1 MKKKPAAA
9 PADPNSLEQQAQTQL
24 SAGKYK
30 EAIGLYKKL
39 LKISDHNE
47 WHKKLAYCYVQRATA
62 LAAQG
67 MFNEALVLWEN
78 HRQHTQAPY
87 AAYDQYIIWL
97 ILSKNKAR
105 IQENIQQLSA
115 QQLDKEYPALA
126 AVLGLLI
133 LTEHPE
139 FALDLPQDSMF
150 IAHLQQVKMA
160 LQAYQDNNRE
170 KLDEALKQLPY
181 RSAFKDLRTVLN
193 ALIALPESID
203 QARVLLAKIPDNS
216 AYSNFAHLLL
226 VSTFDGAELAKN
238 LVKLSPAQRNIIS
251 NIKGFNKTQLE
262 FLTHLTRQY
271 EHLSD
276 KVKFNMAIQYQS
288 LCGTEFAKNYCQQLL
303 VNYSA
308 GHKIFK
314 KNFGAVDEFEN
325 NRLHAL
331 ACERQGNSYDAE
343 HYWRLCIKELIGQHL
358 EENNLKIALIL
369 RHLSKREEPAEKTE
383 LLIESLQYDAED
395 RDIYLQILQHYQ
407 QAEAT
412 KDYKLWLSKA
422 LKKFPQDIDILIQ
435 AVREATRN
443 KTYKKASQYATKI
456 LKIDPLNTFAKQTL
470 FASHLAHAYRL
481 MREKSYPLVAKEIA
495 LAEALNI
502 GKIYVKQTQLMRALL
517 CFAHEDKEQ
526 GLQLISDALANL
538 YTNPVNR
545 HFHASMAALSAGLPV
560 ATILRVLPPA
570 KDYLLTESEFTQ
582 FIQLLEQFINEA
594 DNSQTHKAL
603 EKVKAP
609 LKKALTGQDFA
620 ESTLRHLCKLL
631 EKLEHFEL
639 LRHCAKTAFAKW
651 QEPIWMYYRV
661 YADNNGKPED
671 CTYRELMSL
680 EHYHE
685 QAMLAKDFQVGIKL
699 QKLIDRYYH
708 AHPQSSMNFL
718 DNLFGINDDDDEEDD
733 KLDILFGHLSD
744 EVVMKLDETVES
756 LSKTT
761 SIEQVAIEL
770 IQSIGDKSVMLA
782 IMQEPDLFSALMIVK
797 AADKLGINIDV
808 SMEDVL
814 AYYGIGKRTSSSSF
828 PFPF

>member
-1 MKKKPAAA
+1 
-9 PADPNSLEQQAQTQL
+9 
-24 SAGKYK
+24 
-30 EAIGLYKKL
+30 
-39 LKISDHNE
+39 
-47 WHKKLAYCYVQRATA
+47 
-62 LAAQG
+62 
-67 MFNEALVLWEN
+67 
-78 HRQHTQAPY
+78 
-87 AAYDQYIIWL
+87 
-97 ILSKNKAR
+97 
-105 IQENIQQLSA
+105 
-115 QQLDKEYPALA
+115 
-126 AVLGLLI
+126 
-133 LTEHPE
+133 
-139 FALDLPQDSMF
+139 
-150 IAHLQQVKMA
+150 
-160 LQAYQDNNRE
+160 
-170 KLDEALKQLPY
+170 
-181 RSAFKDLRTVLN
+181 
-193 ALIALPESID
+193 
-203 QARVLLAKIPDNS
+203 
-216 AYSNFAHLLL
+216 
-226 VSTFDGAELAKN
+226 
-238 LVKLSPAQRNIIS
+238 
-251 NIKGFNKTQLE
+251 
-262 FLTHLTRQY
+262 
-271 EHLSD
+271 
-276 KVKFNMAIQYQS
+276 
-288 LCGTEFAKNYCQQLL
+288 
-303 VNYSA
+303 
-308 GHKIFK
+308 
-314 KNFGAVDEFEN
+314 
-325 NRLHAL
+325 
-331 ACERQGNSYDAE
+331 
-343 HYWRLCIKELIGQHL
+343 
-358 EENNLKIALIL
+358 
-369 RHLSKREEPAEKTE
+369 
-383 LLIESLQYDAED
+383 LIESLQYDAED

-718 DNLFGINDDDDEEDD
+718 DNLFGINDDDEEDD